1 MVEAAKEVTITK
13 LSSHTG
19 AEVRGVDLTRPLQP
33 AERERLY
40 RTFVE
45 RSVLVIRDQRLDA
58 PQFLTAM
65 QNFGEIFP
73 QHNSRFAVPECPQ
86 IHYISNQDKLEDG
99 SVYIPGEGYHTDHS
113 NDAIPPKATA
123 LHAVRLPATGGDTQF
138 VNMHEAYDALDETMR
153 RRIDGRLARHVY
165 QSRYSARK
173 LPQLPG
179 ERRETIGTASVLH
192 PLVRTHPES
201 GRKAIYLNPIRIEEI
216 VGMESTEALLL
227 LDELLAHSTR
237 PCFEYRHQWK
247 LGDVVM
253 WDNRCLLHRLMA
265 TIPSA
270 RFAISIAS
278 CSWAKSRPDT
288 LARADELPRIEREP
302 ELSFGFRAC
311 RDAAMRLRW
320 QWRA

>member
-1 MVEAAKEVTITK
+1 MGDMPKEVTITK

-19 AEVRGVDLTRPLQP
+19 AEVQGIDLRRPLQP

-40 RTFVE
+40 RAFVA
-45 RSVLVIRDQRLDA
+45 RSVLVIRGQRLDA
-58 PQFLTAM
+58 LQFLAAM
-65 QNFGEIFP
+65 QNFGEVFA

-138 VNMHEAYDALDETMR
+138 VNMHEAYDALDEAMR

-216 VGMESTEALLL
+216 VGMETGEALAL
-227 LDELLAHSTR
+227 LDELLAHATDLR
-237 PCFEYRHQWK
+237 FEYRHEWRI
-247 LGDVVM
+247 GDVVI
-253 WDNRCLLHRLMA
+253 WDNRCLLHKANGDYPVAQVRYLYRLM
-265 TIPSA
+265 
-270 RFAISIAS
+270 
-278 CSWAKSRPDT
+278 
-288 LARADELPRIEREP
+288 
-302 ELSFGFRAC
+302 
-311 RDAAMRLRW
+311 LRGEKPV
-320 QWRA
+320 